1 MISKRFMST
10 VCVFA
15 AVRAGALEVPR
26 HGDRDAT
33 RVCTFEFSKH
43 CLSVLHLCGEYG
55 VPRLSLLVLLMVSEQ
70 NTSKEMLAK
79 QIRFR
84 EEHEAAEHARRS
96 LQLLRETEQAR
107 ECCSCLLY
115 CVISDSREL
124 TQAYSILVLSFLE
137 LERESENKSK
147 NARQLQEDAT
157 RDYKRRR
164 PTYRGKGSG
173 VKSVQMVLREV
184 LEKQM
189 LGLSMETGWNLVTGG
204 DGDEVVGH
212 INRSSQRT
220 STYQN
225 ASRTSVTEWM
235 SLTDALHVRDMAR
248 RETDNRS
255 SKPGNQEKRARSR
268 SRSVSSSS
276 RSKRHRS
283 SRQSQHVR
291 RSSSRFRSRDRRERE
306 RERSS
311 RPRRSWSR
319 SPSPHHRH
327 RHQSEDS
334 RSSRSRRH

>member
-1 MISKRFMST
+1 MEIAIRLVFVRSSSRNT
-10 VCVFA
+10 VYPCCTCV
-15 AVRAGALEVPR
+15 V
-26 HGDRDAT
+26 
-33 RVCTFEFSKH
+33 
-43 CLSVLHLCGEYG
+43 SVEC
-55 VPRLSLLVLLMVSEQ
+55 LSLLALLMISEQ
-70 NTSKEMLAK
+70 NTSKETLTK

-84 EEHEAAEHARRS
+84 EEYEAAERAKRS

-107 ECCSCLLY
+107 ECCSRLLY
-115 CVISDSREL
+115 CVISDNREL
-124 TQAYSILVLSFLE
+124 TQVYSILVLSFLE
-137 LERESENKSK
+137 LKRESENKSK

-189 LGLSMETGWNLVTGG
+189 LGLSMETGWDLVTGG
-204 DGDEVVGH
+204 DGDEVVGY
-212 INRSSQRT
+212 IDCSSQRT

-235 SLTDALHVRDMAR
+235 SLTDALRVRDMAR
-248 RETDNRS
+248 RETDNRI
-255 SKPGNQEKRARSR
+255 SKPGNQEKRVRSR
-268 SRSVSSSS
+268 SQSVSSSS

-283 SRQSQHVR
+283 SRQSEHVR
-291 RSSSRFRSRDRRERE
+291 RSPSRSRSRDRRE

-311 RPRRSWSR
+311 RPRRSRSQ
-319 SPSPHHRH
+319 SPSPHHYHHRH